1 MKRLV
6 VRCVTAAFVAGSAAI
21 GFAPI
26 AAASTSFTF
35 APTAE
40 AWYQPNPTCQTPA
53 GCITTGS
60 LPVAPPV
67 ALPAL
72 PSPYPAGT
80 LHVGFAAGQETARS
94 YLAFPL
100 GQLASMT
107 VTDASLTV
115 PLDVA
120 QADGSVSPE
129 TAKIVVCLTDAQLA
143 ASEGTIDTPP
153 TADCGTSAPVSY
165 VATPQPHLKADL
177 SSLAAGLPAAT
188 GLVLLPDASKV
199 AKTDAPWRVVFSA
212 HTRTDAAKT
221 APASLSLTAEDLPSD
236 QPLPVV
242 NEPGVQVP
250 PVVAPVTGTGFAPP
264 PVTQTITSPTV
275 QAPAPVA
282 AAPVA
287 AAPRMITVGY
297 AYPTVWLLPLACL
310 ILIPAAARALTKD
323 LSPAS

>member
-1 MKRLV
+1 MRRLV

-21 GFAPI
+21 GFAPV
-26 AAASTSFTF
+26 ASASTSFTF

-53 GCITTGS
+53 GCLTTGS

-67 ALPAL
+67 AAPAL
-72 PSPYPAGT
+72 SPYPAGT
-80 LHVGFAAGQETARS
+80 LHVGFAAGQEVARS

-100 GQLASMT
+100 SQLMSMS
-107 VTDASLTV
+107 VTEASLSV

-129 TAKIVVCLTDAQLA
+129 TAKIVVCLTSAPLA
-143 ASEGTIDTPP
+143 ASEGTMDTPP
-153 TADCGTSAPVSY
+153 TADCSASAAAAY
-165 VATPQPHLKADL
+165 VATPKPHLQANL
-177 SSLAAGLPAAT
+177 SSLAQGLPTAT

-199 AKTDAPWRVVFSA
+199 AQTDAPWRVVFSA
-212 HTRTDAAKT
+212 HSRTDAAKT
-221 APASLSLTAEDLPSD
+221 PPAALSVTAEDLPSD
-236 QPLPVV
+236 VPVPVV

-264 PVTQTITSPTV
+264 PVTQAVTPPAV

-282 AAPVA
+282 AGPVA
-287 AAPRMITVGY
+287 VAPRTVTVGY
-297 AYPTVWLLPLACL
+297 AYPTVWLLPLAFL
-310 ILIPAAARALTKD
+310 ILIPAAARALTRD
-323 LSPAS
+323 LTPAS